1 MILAVGNVLR
11 STADVK
17 GPLDDYQRSQL
28 LSGLSITRNLAA
40 EQAASAE
47 LLAWLRGALEPG
59 LESDGRPCARRAT
72 DKLAQA
78 TDGIGAGEALGELL
92 ETLRREDRGE
102 DPLRRQVQR
111 VLGEMT
117 DREVEALGSGTR

>member
-40 EQAASAE
+40 EQASSAD
-47 LLAWLRGALEPG
+47 LLAWLRGALEPE
-59 LESDGRPCARRAT
+59 LESDGRPCARQASER
-72 DKLAQA
+72 LAQA
-78 TDGIGAGEALGELL
+78 TDGIDAGEALGELL
-92 ETLRREDRGE
+92 EILRAEDGD
-102 DPLRRQVQR
+102 DPLRQRVQR
-111 VLGEMT
+111 VLGEVT
-117 DREVEALGSGTR
+117 DREVEALARGTR